1 MNEVSGVEVLNVTM
15 ATQGRESHEL
25 LARLNDEQAQA
36 VSQGWGPSLIVAGAG
51 SGKTTVLTRRIAWL
65 IKELHQDPD
74 SIMAVTFTNK
84 AAKEMKTRIEKA
96 IGGNTR
102 FSWIGTFH
110 SMCARML
117 RQYIE
122 DYKTPEGWTWSK
134 NFVIYDEADSL
145 SILKGELK
153 KLDFDEKV
161 FPPKE
166 MRSAI
171 SSLKNDGYTY
181 TLYASEARAYRERK
195 IAEIFE
201 KYQEALARNNAFDF
215 DDLILIFTDL
225 VRTSAHIR
233 ERLMKRFRHL
243 LIDEFQDTNKAQY
256 EFCRLLADI
265 FSNAAQIQA
274 GRSQSLQ
281 GMSEQEIAAKWEQR
295 SLMIVGDVDQSIYSW
310 RKADFRIFLGFQ
322 NDFPNARMIKLEHNY
337 RSTQTILDIANSI
350 IANNTERIDKVLRC
364 NRDKGGKAQFYEGSD
379 QIDEAFFVVE
389 ELKRLKARGRKYS
402 DATILYRTNAQS
414 RAIEEVLIRSGIPYT
429 VVGGTK
435 FYDRQEIKD
444 MVAYLKLTFNPQ
456 DGQSFNRVVNTPKRG
471 IGKTSLDRLYSYAD
485 QHRISY
491 TEAAAQA
498 HRIDGLSP
506 KTQAALS
513 QFASCVLNR
522 WPQRAVPQYTLED
535 GSTGGYADPISG
547 LMALII
553 DDTRYMDVLAEE
565 AMNQKDETA
574 VGRMENIRELLAVAA
589 DFESVA
595 DEPDLESFLTR
606 ISLVSDLDNQK
617 LDEENLKLMTLH
629 SAKGL
634 EFPVVFLMG
643 LEEGILPHM
652 RSMESDSMMEEERR
666 LMYVGVTRAEDTLY
680 ITRARKRQFL
690 NRQAD
695 GSSGF
700 SAQMLP
706 ASRFLKEITP
716 GLLTGYYPSEG
727 AQDSSNYMDD
737 EYSENGYGRAGGGG
751 KNFGNSNRYGDDNYG
766 NDRYSNDRYNGGG
779 SDRYGNSGGGGYG
792 GGSDRYGNSGGGQ
805 RSGGYN
811 NTGLNRGGSTGGARP
826 NNYGGGGSGS
836 YGGQQRGGGGST
848 GGARPNN
855 YGGGGGYGGTS
866 RTGTGG
872 GGGYGGTSRS
882 GTGGGGGYGGT
893 SRSGTGGGS
902 GGGARPAANTG
913 GSMYRQPQ
921 AKPQAQRP
929 NQARPGQISSNAGI
943 SKGSDMQAAN
953 FERLQVGDV
962 VQHTKFGVGNVLKV
976 IGEGDKELYE
986 IKFESQPGEKTMDP
1000 RFAKLIKLS

>member
-1 MNEVSGVEVLNVTM
+1 MNEVSGLEVLNVTM

-25 LARLNDEQAQA
+25 LARLNNEQAQA
-36 VSQGWGPSLIVAGAG
+36 VCQGWGPSLIVAGAG

-65 IKELHQDPD
+65 IKELDQDPD

-96 IGGNTR
+96 IGGGTR

-122 DYKTPEGWTWSK
+122 DYKTPEGWQWSK

-145 SILKGELK
+145 SIMKAELK

-166 MRSAI
+166 MRHTISA
-171 SSLKNDGYTY
+171 LKNDGYTY

-225 VRTSAHIR
+225 VRTQTHIR

-281 GMSEQEIAAKWEQR
+281 GMSEQEIAEKWNQR
-295 SLMIVGDVDQSIYSW
+295 SLMVVGDVDQSIYSW

-322 NDFPNARMIKLEHNY
+322 NDFPNSRIIKLEENY
-337 RSTQTILDIANSI
+337 RSTSTILEIANSI

-364 NRDKGGKAQFYEGSD
+364 NRDKGGKAQYYEGSD

-389 ELKRLKARGRKYS
+389 ELKRLKVRGRKYS

-485 QHRISY
+485 QQRISY
-491 TEAAAQA
+491 LEAASEA
-498 HRIDGLSP
+498 HRIEGLSP

-513 QFASCVLNR
+513 QFASCVITR
-522 WPQRAVPQYTLED
+522 WQPRSVPEYTTED
-535 GSTGGYADPISG
+535 GRKLGYADPISG
-547 LMALII
+547 LMNLIL

-606 ISLVSDLDNQK
+606 ISLVSDLDNEK

-666 LMYVGVTRAEDTLY
+666 LMYVGVTRAEDSLY
-680 ITRARKRQFL
+680 ITRARKRSFIS
-690 NRQAD
+690 RQAD

-716 GLLTGYYPSEG
+716 GLLTGFYPSEG
-727 AQDSSNYMDD
+727 AQDSSNYMDE
-737 EYSENGYGRAGGGG
+737 EYNENGFGRGSG
-751 KNFGNSNRYGDDNYG
+751 KNSNRYGNDDYG

-779 SDRYGNSGGGGYG
+779 SDRYGNSGGYG
-792 GGSDRYGNSGGGQ
+792 GGSDRYGGGGGSYGGGGQ

-826 NNYGGGGSGS
+826 TNYGGGNSGN
-836 YGGQQRGGGGST
+836 QR
-848 GGARPNN
+848 
-855 YGGGGGYGGTS
+855 
-866 RTGTGG
+866 
-872 GGGYGGTSRS
+872 
-882 GTGGGGGYGGT
+882 GGGGGYGGT

-902 GGGARPAANTG
+902 GGYGGTSRSGTGGGGGGYGGTSRSGTGGGGSSRPAGNTG

-921 AKPQAQRP
+921 PKPQAMRP
-929 NQARPGQISSNAGI
+929 NQARPGQISSSSGFA
-943 SKGSDMQAAN
+943 KGSDMQSAS
-953 FERLQVGDV
+953 FERLKVGDV
-962 VQHTKFGVGNVLKV
+962 VQHTKFGVGNVIKV
-976 IGEGDKELYE
+976 IGDGDKELYE
-986 IKFESQPGEKTMDP
+986 IKFESQPTEKTMDP